1 MSTKNTPVWF
11 CPTAVTDHNRELE
24 RIANMDIRKLKA
36 IKAVVV
42 SLAILVVAAY
52 GIYSG
57 GDPTTISWLGLA
69 GLLLVNG
76 IEVGELLAVAAAA
89 TEPEETEPEET
100 EPEETEAEEET
111 KS

>member
-1 MSTKNTPVWF
+1 MSTKHKPVWF
-11 CPTAVTDHNRELE
+11 CPTEVIDHNRDLE
-24 RIANMDIRKLKA
+24 RIAHMDIKKLKA
-36 IKAVVV
+36 IKALVV

-52 GIYSG
+52 GIHSG

-89 TEPEETEPEET
+89 TNDTDPPEDDP
-100 EPEETEAEEET
+100 
-111 KS
+111 

>member
-11 CPTAVTDHNRELE
+11 CPMAVTEHNQDLE
-24 RIANMDIRKLKA
+24 RIAHMDIKKLKA
-36 IKAVVV
+36 IKALVV

-52 GIYSG
+52 GIHSG

-89 TEPEETEPEET
+89 ASESEDTEEKDP
-100 EPEETEAEEET
+100 
-111 KS
+111 S